1 MPKVVD
7 CWQTG
12 VQAMNEMVM
21 QSNMRVYLGLG
32 RHVGIIPYALLCF
45 IIVVSNNVLQARLP

>member
-7 CWQTG
+7 CWQIG

-21 QSNMRVYLGLG
+21 QNNTRVYLGSG
-32 RHVGIIPYALLCF
+32 RHVGIIPYALLYF
-45 IIVVSNNVLQARLP
+45 VIAVSNNVLQARLP